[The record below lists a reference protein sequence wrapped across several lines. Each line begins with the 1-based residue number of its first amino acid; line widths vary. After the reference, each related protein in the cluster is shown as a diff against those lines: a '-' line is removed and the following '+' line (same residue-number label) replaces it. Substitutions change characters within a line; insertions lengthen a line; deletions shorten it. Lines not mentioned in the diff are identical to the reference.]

1 MDKLTKEQ
9 RRKNMQANK
18 STGTKPEL
26 LLAKTL
32 FARGHRY
39 RKNNKTVF
47 GKPDLTF
54 KKIKLA
60 IFVDGEFWHGKDWF
74 ERKKDHKTNQEFWN
88 KKIERNIEKDKEVN
102 EELTKQGWTILRF
115 WSKDIEKKLLSCT
128 LEIETVINDL
138 KMDLKEKISLE
149 EVGGKQFKIRIVEPD
164 CNKDAVLTHYLHNS
178 KNGVSQFYKK
188 DAVKYTKEI
197 LEYKYPEEKITLQ
210 VAEEALQYGIFD
222 TFQVPFP
229 PTEKPKFKFIDL
241 FAGIGGFRLALQ
253 NLGGKCV
260 FTSEWDKEAK
270 RTYRANFGETPF
282 GDITKEETK
291 SYIPDGFDV
300 LCAGFPCQA
309 FSIAGKRGGF
319 EDTRGTLFFDV
330 AEIIKRKQPK
340 AIFLENVK
348 GLRNH
353 NGGKTLATILNVL
366 RNDLGYFVPE
376 PQIVNAKDFGVPQ
389 NRERIYIVGFHKD
402 TGINEFNYPK
412 PLDKKVTFAD
422 IKEKEVPATKYFLS
436 TQYVQTLENH
446 KARHESKGNG
456 FGYAIIPDD
465 GISNAIVVGGMG
477 RERNLVLDHRITDF
491 TPTTHIK
498 GTVNREGIRKMTPR
512 EWARLQGFPDNYLIP
527 VADASAYKQ
536 FGNSVAVPAI
546 QATAN
551 ELLKLIGIKNK

>member
-1 MDKLTKEQ
+1 MK
-9 RRKNMQANK
+9 
-18 STGTKPEL
+18 
-26 LLAKTL
+26 
-32 FARGHRY
+32 
-39 RKNNKTVF
+39 
-47 GKPDLTF
+47 
-54 KKIKLA
+54 
-60 IFVDGEFWHGKDWF
+60 
-74 ERKKDHKTNQEFWN
+74 
-88 KKIERNIEKDKEVN
+88 
-102 EELTKQGWTILRF
+102 
-115 WSKDIEKKLLSCT
+115 
-128 LEIETVINDL
+128 
-138 KMDLKEKISLE
+138 LKEKISLE
-149 EVGGKQFKIRIVEPD
+149 TLDDKQFKIRIVEPE
-164 CNKDAVLTHYLHNS
+164 NYNEAVLTHYLHNL

-188 DAVKYTKEI
+188 DAIAFTKEI
-197 LEYKYPEEKITLQ
+197 LEYKYPEENVTLE

-229 PTEKPKFKFIDL
+229 PNENPKFKFIDL

-270 RTYRANFGETPF
+270 RTYKANFGETPF
-282 GDITKEETK
+282 GDITKEKTK

-340 AIFLENVK
+340 AVFLENVK

-376 PQIVNAKDFGVPQ
+376 PEIVNAKDFGVPQ
-389 NRERIYIVGFHKD
+389 NRERIYIVGFHPS
-402 TGINEFNYPK
+402 TEITEFTYPT
-412 PLDKKVTFAD
+412 PLNKKVTFAD
-422 IKEKEVPATKYFLS
+422 IKEKKVPATKYYLS

-456 FGYAIIPDD
+456 FGYAIIGDD
-465 GISNAIVVGGMG
+465 EIANAVVCGGMG

-498 GTVNREGIRKMTPR
+498 GEVNRQGIRKMTPR

-546 QATAN
+546 QATAK
-551 ELLKLIGIKNK
+551 EILKLLINTNK

>member
-1 MDKLTKEQ
+1 MK
-9 RRKNMQANK
+9 
-18 STGTKPEL
+18 
-26 LLAKTL
+26 
-32 FARGHRY
+32 
-39 RKNNKTVF
+39 
-47 GKPDLTF
+47 
-54 KKIKLA
+54 
-60 IFVDGEFWHGKDWF
+60 
-74 ERKKDHKTNQEFWN
+74 
-88 KKIERNIEKDKEVN
+88 
-102 EELTKQGWTILRF
+102 
-115 WSKDIEKKLLSCT
+115 
-128 LEIETVINDL
+128 
-138 KMDLKEKISLE
+138 LKEKISLE
-149 EVGGKQFKIRIVEPD
+149 KVFEKEYKIKLVELES
-164 CNKDAVLTHYLHNS
+164 NKEAVITHFLHNS
-178 KNGVSQFYKK
+178 KNGVSQFFKK

-197 LEYKYPEEKITLQ
+197 LQYEYPKEEISNI

-222 TFQVPFP
+222 TFDIPFP
-229 PTEKPKFKFIDL
+229 PVENPKFKFIDL
-241 FAGIGGFRLALQ
+241 FAGIGGFRLAMQ

-270 RTYRANFGETPF
+270 RTYKANFGERPF

-291 SYIPDGFDV
+291 AFIPDGFDL

-389 NRERIYIVGFHKD
+389 NRERIYIVGFHPS
-402 TGINEFNYPK
+402 TNVTEFNYPK

-436 TQYVQTLENH
+436 TQYVETLKNH
-446 KARHESKGNG
+446 KARHEGKGNG
-456 FGYAIIPDD
+456 FGYAIIPDN

-512 EWARLQGFPDNYLIP
+512 EWARLQGFPDEFLIP

-551 ELLKLIGIKNK
+551 EILRLINKL